1 MNKKPKLLT
10 ASQVEQLF
18 DILSEHV
25 TPRCEL
31 DHRNVLDL
39 LIAVVLSAQTTDK
52 QVNVVTEELWKSL
65 NEDNKVSL
73 FVRYID
79 IETGK
84 YETRIKN
91 KNK

>member
-18 DILSEHV
+18 DILAEHV

-52 QVNVVTEELWKSL
+52 QVNVVTEELWKKCKTWSGGFL
-65 NEDNKVSL
+65 SQFECLISK
-73 FVRYID
+73 
-79 IETGK
+79 
-84 YETRIKN
+84 
-91 KNK
+91 